1 VNVKN
6 KKRTLLVSSFILLP
20 FVFVLF
26 QVTSRTLEPKWGF
39 ITGFLG
45 YWSYCLLT
53 AWLIS
58 GSDVN
63 YLKGMWNQQ
72 LENKHAKLIG
82 FILAIV
88 VIACFFIG
96 FVPDVA
102 KLTVSTG
109 ILVIIMA
116 VLNAPIEEL
125 YWRGLYLLEYRD
137 DTRIGFILSM
147 LLFGT
152 WHFSLWFAKGM
163 IYQEGIFVVVGV
175 PYMLGLL
182 WTWVARSN
190 GNIRATVLTH
200 ILVNIFAFTSL
211 FVDNSF

>member
-1 VNVKN
+1 MKD

-26 QVTSRTLEPKWGF
+26 QITSRIFEPKWGF
-39 ITGFLG
+39 IIGFLG

-58 GSDVN
+58 GSNLN
-63 YLKGMWNQQ
+63 YLKNMWYQKW
-72 LENKHAKLIG
+72 ENKNSKLIG
-82 FILAIV
+82 IVLAIV

-109 ILVIIMA
+109 ALVLIMA
-116 VLNAPIEEL
+116 VLNGPIEEL

-137 DTRIGFILSM
+137 NTRIGFIVSVF
-147 LLFGT
+147 LFGT

-163 IYQEGIFVVVGV
+163 IYKEGIVPVVIV
-175 PYMLGLL
+175 PYGLGLL
-182 WTWVARSN
+182 WAWSARSN

-200 ILVNIFAFTSL
+200 ILINIFAFTSL

>member
-1 VNVKN
+1 MKD

-26 QVTSRTLEPKWGF
+26 QITSRIFKPKWGF
-39 ITGFLG
+39 IIGFLG

-58 GSDVN
+58 GSNLN
-63 YLKGMWNQQ
+63 YLKNMWYQKW
-72 LENKHAKLIG
+72 ENKNSKLIG
-82 FILAIV
+82 IVLAIV

-109 ILVIIMA
+109 ALVLIMA
-116 VLNAPIEEL
+116 VLNGPIEEL

-137 DTRIGFILSM
+137 NTRIGFIVSVF
-147 LLFGT
+147 LFGT

-163 IYQEGIFVVVGV
+163 IYKEGIVPVVIV
-175 PYMLGLL
+175 PYGLGLL
-182 WTWVARSN
+182 WAWSARSN

-200 ILVNIFAFTSL
+200 ILINIFAFTSL

>member
-1 VNVKN
+1 MKY
-6 KKRTLLVSSFILLP
+6 KKCTLLVSSFILLP

-26 QVTSRTLEPKWGF
+26 QITSRIFEPKWGY

-53 AWLIS
+53 VWLIS
-58 GSDVN
+58 GSDLN
-63 YLKGMWNQQ
+63 YLKSMWYQKW
-72 LENKHAKLIG
+72 ENKNSKLIG
-82 FILAIV
+82 IVLAIV

-109 ILVIIMA
+109 VLVLIMA
-116 VLNAPIEEL
+116 VLNGPVEEL
-125 YWRGLYLLEYRD
+125 YWRGLYLLEYPD
-137 DTRIGFILSM
+137 NTRIGFIMSV

-163 IYQEGIFVVVGV
+163 IYKDGIIPVVIV
-175 PYMLGLL
+175 PYGLGLL
-182 WTWVARSN
+182 WAWSARSN

-200 ILVNIFAFTSL
+200 ILINIFAFTSL